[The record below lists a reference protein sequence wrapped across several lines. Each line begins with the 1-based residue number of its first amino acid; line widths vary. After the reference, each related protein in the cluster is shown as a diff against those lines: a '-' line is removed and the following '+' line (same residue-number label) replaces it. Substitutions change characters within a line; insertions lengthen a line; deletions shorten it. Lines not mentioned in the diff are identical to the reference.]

1 MQQNAAKVHLNCS
14 HFSLDQLLLLH
25 AADLEH
31 PELPVFVILDR
42 QEERE
47 CDELDEYAAQD
58 EGLCHLAAVQ
68 PVESSRV
75 AAQTIQLVQQVIVV
89 DWEGQRQIT
98 RRSVAQDLL
107 QTFVL
112 RYCFLHAFEE
122 LEEEELDVAEV
133 EFAVVLAVVMLGDDD
148 FGRFGRL
155 YAVHFLFCSALAH
168 LLRYSDHVP
177 A

>member
-1 MQQNAAKVHLNCS
+1 M
-14 HFSLDQLLLLH
+14 
-25 AADLEH
+25 
-31 PELPVFVILDR
+31 
-42 QEERE
+42 
-47 CDELDEYAAQD
+47 
-58 EGLCHLAAVQ
+58 
-68 PVESSRV
+68 

-112 RYCFLHAFEE
+112 RYCFLHALEE

-155 YAVHFLFCSALAH
+155 YPVHFLFCSALAH